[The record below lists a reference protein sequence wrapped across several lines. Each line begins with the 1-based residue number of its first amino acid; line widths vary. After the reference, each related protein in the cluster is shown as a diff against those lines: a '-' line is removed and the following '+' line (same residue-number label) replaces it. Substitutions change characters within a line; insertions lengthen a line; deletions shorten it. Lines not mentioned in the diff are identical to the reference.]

1 MQRQCLAGLIQHLTS
16 KAWSWDEHVS
26 LFVFVFLCACVCG
39 ELPPPCAHF
48 EQGFELPEERDS
60 GRGKSSVREVTRGLT
75 ENRGSWELCAR
86 WQMDSCQVR
95 WRQNWKARKRSE
107 FKEKLKRKELV
118 TTESTVFSDLLPKLN
133 LKVRLTWKL
142 KADFFYSSILF
153 SGYLYVVH
161 DLYKTILYVLFS
173 LLYFYIV
180 PVLSF
185 PFVESVTFILSK

>member
-1 MQRQCLAGLIQHLTS
+1 MQRQCLPGLIQHLTS

-39 ELPPPCAHF
+39 ELPPLCAHC
-48 EQGFELPEERDS
+48 EQGF
-60 GRGKSSVREVTRGLT
+60 GGKSSVREVTRGLT

-142 KADFFYSSILF
+142 KADFFTLPSYSLVIF
-153 SGYLYVVH
+153 MWF
-161 DLYKTILYVLFS
+161 TIYTKQSYTSCFL
-173 LLYFYIV
+173 FYIST
-180 PVLSF
+180 LF
-185 PFVESVTFILSK
+185 WCFHFHLWNQ

>member
-1 MQRQCLAGLIQHLTS
+1 MQPQCLPGLIQHLTS

-26 LFVFVFLCACVCG
+26 LFVFVFLCASVCG
-39 ELPPPCAHF
+39 ELPPLCAHC
-48 EQGFELPEERDS
+48 EQGF
-60 GRGKSSVREVTRGLT
+60 GGKSSVREVTRGLT

-161 DLYKTILYVLFS
+161 NLYKTILYVLFS

-180 PVLSF
+180 LVLSF

>member
-1 MQRQCLAGLIQHLTS
+1 MQRQCLPGLIQHLTS

-26 LFVFVFLCACVCG
+26 LFVFVFLCASVCG
-39 ELPPPCAHF
+39 ELPPLCPHC
-48 EQGFELPEERDS
+48 EQGF
-60 GRGKSSVREVTRGLT
+60 GGKSSVREVTRGLT

-133 LKVRLTWKL
+133 LKVRLMWKL

-161 DLYKTILYVLFS
+161 NLYKTILYVLFS

-180 PVLSF
+180 LVLSF